1 MSAFFVSTHHIDV
14 LVSAAIDLEAYSGPP
29 RIERVTHHRA
39 TQVGQ
44 MLLAENL
51 RSMLARYPRGA
62 GTDEADGYQAA
73 VDSYQHRFYHG
84 VRLTAAAHAVSCYD
98 YQSCEHDAYGTSQ
111 AKAFVEALRQAI
123 LRKMP
128 GIDAEPWG
136 IDSVEQAQATT
147 IHPSR
152 LMRPG

>member
-14 LVSAAIDLEAYSGPP
+14 LVSAAIDLEAYAGPP

-39 TQVGQ
+39 TLVGQ
-44 MLLAENL
+44 MLLRENL
-51 RSMLARYPRGA
+51 RSMLARYPSIDDTA
-62 GTDEADGYQAA
+62 EAAGYQAT
-73 VDSYQHRFYHG
+73 VDTYRHRYYPH
-84 VRLTAAAHAVSCYD
+84 VRPTAAAHAVSCFD
-98 YQSCEHDAYGTSQ
+98 YQACEHPDYDRSQ
-111 AKAFVEALRQAI
+111 ARAFVESLRQAI
-123 LRKMP
+123 LRRMP

-152 LMRPG
+152 LVRLG

>member
-14 LVSAAIDLEAYSGPP
+14 LVSAAIDFEVYSGPP
-29 RIERVTHHRA
+29 RVERVTHHRA
-39 TQVGQ
+39 TLVGQ

-51 RSMLARYPRGA
+51 RSMLARYPRIA
-62 GTDEADGYQAA
+62 GTDEVAGYQAA
-73 VDSYQHRFYHG
+73 VDGYRHRYYPV

-111 AKAFVEALRQAI
+111 ASGFVEALRQAI
-123 LRKMP
+123 LRRMP
-128 GIDAEPWG
+128 GIDNEPWG
-136 IDSVEQAQATT
+136 IDSVEEAQATT

>member
-29 RIERVTHHRA
+29 RIERVTLQRA
-39 TQVGQ
+39 TTVGQ

-51 RSMLARYPRGA
+51 KSMLARYPRIA
-62 GTDEADGYQAA
+62 GTDEAIGYQAT
-73 VDSYQHRFYHG
+73 VDDYQHRYYPG
-84 VRLTAAAHAVSCYD
+84 VRLTAAAHAVSCFD
-98 YQSCEHDAYGTSQ
+98 YQACEDPDYDRSQ
-111 AKAFVEALRQAI
+111 ARGFVDALRQAI
-123 LRKMP
+123 LRRMP
-128 GIDAEPWG
+128 GIEAEPWG

-152 LMRPG
+152 LMRLG